1 MPKQWL
7 GKRWWEW
14 LRRTKW
20 LFSHGVQGRNFQK
33 LVFLGS
39 ISELLLIIESE
50 YVAMAGHRVVFWG
63 AWQAPKVRAKIRG
76 SLGFVLGN
84 FHFKMLQRIE
94 DI

>member
-1 MPKQWL
+1 VR
-7 GKRWWEW
+7 RWK
-14 LRRTKW
+14 TKW
-20 LFSHGVQGRNFQK
+20 LFSEGVQGRNRQK
-33 LVFLGS
+33 PVFLGL
-39 ISELLLIIESE
+39 ISEIRLIIESE
-50 YVAMAGHRVVFWG
+50 YVAMVGLKVVIWG

>member
-1 MPKQWL
+1 MSVLLALKSY
-7 GKRWWEW
+7 
-14 LRRTKW
+14 LR
-20 LFSHGVQGRNFQK
+20 
-33 LVFLGS
+33 
-39 ISELLLIIESE
+39 
-50 YVAMAGHRVVFWG
+50 G